1 MKKSIKVD
9 LGKVAADKKNLVRSM
24 TQELEGLAIGKPS
37 SKARWAA
44 RFAASGLKMA
54 PKRD

>member
-1 MKKSIKVD
+1 MKKSLKID
-9 LGKVAADKKNLVRSM
+9 LAKVATDKKSLVRSM
-24 TQELEGLAIGKPS
+24 TEELEGLATGKPS